1 MKEQDALGLPTGTV
15 TFLFT
20 DIEGS
25 TELWEQDEASARQV
39 LVRHDQ
45 IIEGLVEENEGMLVR
60 PRGEGDSRF
69 AVFQHAPGAAE
80 SAAAIQRAFI
90 TESWPTD
97 EPLKIRM
104 GLHTGHADLREGDY
118 YGSAVNRCAR
128 VRSLAH
134 GGQVLLS
141 LATEQIIADYLPEEI
156 AVLDLGLHPLKG
168 LKRPEQIFQLVIPNV
183 PSDFPPLQSQIGPKH
198 NLPEQLTPFIGRQ
211 AEISEVRS
219 MLSQDGVR
227 LVTLKGPGG
236 MGKTRLAIEVAG
248 QELDRF
254 SDGARF
260 VALAPLDSA
269 DQILQAFLESF
280 DLRPASQEDPRDFLL
295 QHLLRS
301 DLLIVVDNFEHVLD
315 GVPLIKEILTIAP
328 RVKVLATSRER
339 LGLRGESI
347 FDVTG
352 RQFADWQTVDQAL
365 SASCAQL
372 FVQGA
377 LQVQPQFELEESDV
391 PHLVRICRLVDG
403 TPLALLLSA
412 GWMDMLSLEE
422 IADEVESSLDFLETE
437 LQDAPDRQ
445 RSIKAVFDGSWF
457 RLEERERQ
465 LFMRLSVFRGGFTRE
480 AATEVA
486 SAKLRSLARLTDKS
500 FLHRD
505 PETGRFE
512 IHEMLRQYGEQHL
525 EAADEASR
533 EARDKHASY
542 YADLLAAT
550 EEPLTSGSEVEP
562 LDEIEA
568 DIENIRR
575 AWRYLSEIGDAQ
587 SLQKALFGVWFFHE
601 VRCWLHAG
609 MELLNTAEQRLR
621 QSAEGTEIDVVAN
634 QMRAAGAFFTVVLG
648 NAEKGVSTA
657 KRTLD
662 WLTERGYRNK
672 TTYSLLAVG
681 VGKIFLQAPSEAI
694 AAAVELSEIG
704 EAMGHKW
711 WALRGNTIAAGQ
723 YIVMGELEQAE
734 RVLKEHDQLLAET
747 GGPWNSYWGQNLYSR
762 LAEARG
768 DLDTAKDINQLT
780 IDSLQTVSFLRGM
793 QYAYSNLGRISL
805 LLDEL
810 DEAELNFAFSLQI
823 SHETGQVRDALANLI
838 GIARVWKAQGMGM
851 EAVEVV
857 AAVLS
862 HSQIDQT
869 SLLISSSIREEAET
883 LRLELEQELNP
894 EEYQSAWEKGSD
906 EEMEDVAIRILR
918 ELETRSQNAVRA

>member
-1 MKEQDALGLPTGTV
+1 LGLPTGTV

-45 IIEGLVEENEGMLVR
+45 IIEELVVENEGMLVR

-69 AVFQHAPGAAE
+69 AVFPHAPGAAAT
-80 SAAAIQRAFI
+80 AAAIQKAF
-90 TESWPTD
+90 TAESWPTD

-128 VRSLAH
+128 VRSLAY

-141 LATEQIIADYLPEEI
+141 LATEQIIADYLPEKVE
-156 AVLDLGLHPLKG
+156 VVDLGLHPLKG
-168 LKRPEQIFQLVIPNV
+168 LRRPEQIYQLVIPDV
-183 PSDFPPLQSQIGPKH
+183 PSDFPPLQTQIGPKH
-198 NLPEQLTPFIGRQ
+198 NLPEQLTSFIGRET
-211 AEISEVRS
+211 EIADIRAL
-219 MLSQDGVR
+219 LSQDGVR

-248 QELDRF
+248 QELEGY

-269 DQILQAFLESF
+269 DQIVQAFLEAL
-280 DLRPASQEDPRDFLL
+280 DLRPASREDPRDFLV
-295 QHLLRS
+295 QHLQRS
-301 DLLIVVDNFEHVLD
+301 DMLIVVDNFEHVLD

-328 RVKVLATSRER
+328 HVKILATSRER
-339 LGLRGESI
+339 LSLQGESV
-347 FDVTG
+347 FDVG
-352 RQFADWQTVDQAL
+352 GLQFADWQTVDQAL

-377 LQVQPQFELEESDV
+377 LQVQPQFELDESEV
-391 PHLVRICRLVDG
+391 PSLARICRLVDG

-422 IADEVESSLDFLETE
+422 IADEVEGSLDFLETE
-437 LQDAPDRQ
+437 LQDAPVRQ
-445 RSIKAVFDGSWF
+445 RSIKAIFDGSWA
-457 RLEERERQ
+457 RLEDPEQQ

-486 SAKLRSLARLTDKS
+486 AANLRSLARLTDKS

-505 PETGRFE
+505 PETGRYE
-512 IHEMLRQYGEQHL
+512 IHEMLRQYGEQRL
-525 EAADEASR
+525 EAADQASQK
-533 EARDKHASY
+533 ARQRHAFY
-542 YADLLAAT
+542 FAEMLAAK
-550 EEPLTSGSEVEP
+550 EAPLTSGSEAEP

-575 AWRYLSEIGDAQ
+575 AWKYLAETGDAER
-587 SLQKALFGVWFFHE
+587 LQKSLFGLWLFHE

-609 MELLNTAEQRLR
+609 MELFANTEQSLR
-621 QSAEGTEIDVVAN
+621 ASSEGTQIDVVAT
-634 QMRAAGAFFTVVLG
+634 QLQAAGAFFTVILG
-648 NAEKGVSTA
+648 FAEKGVTTA
-657 KRTLD
+657 TRTLD
-662 WLTERGYRNK
+662 WLKEHSYRNES
-672 TTYSLLAVG
+672 TYSLLAVG
-681 VGKIFLQAPSEAI
+681 VGKIFLQAPSDAI

-704 EAMGHKW
+704 EEMGHKW

-723 YIVMGELEQAE
+723 YIVMGDLEQAE
-734 RVLKEHDQLLAET
+734 RILKEHDQLLAET
-747 GGPWNSYWGQNLYSR
+747 GGPWNSYWGQNLHSR

-768 DLDTAKDINQLT
+768 DLAAAKEINQLT

-793 QYAYSNLGRISL
+793 QYAYSNLGRINL
-805 LLDEL
+805 LREEL
-810 DEAELNFAFSLQI
+810 DEAELNYSLSLQI
-823 SHETGQVRDALANLI
+823 SQETGQVRDALANLI
-838 GIARVWKAQGMGM
+838 NIARVWKAQGRGA

-857 AAVLS
+857 AAVLP
-862 HSQIDQT
+862 HSQIDQA
-869 SLLISSSIREEAET
+869 SLLISLTIREEAEA
-883 LRLELEQELNP
+883 LRSELEKVLDPDQF
-894 EEYQSAWEKGSD
+894 QIAWEKGSD
-906 EEMEDVAIRILR
+906 QEMEDVAIQILR
-918 ELETRSQNAVRA
+918 ELEPRP